1 MPEITYSQALNAAL
15 RENLKNDDSVFLI
28 GEDIGAYGGVFQVTA
43 GLLKEFGPKRVIET
57 PIAETGFVGAA
68 IGAALTGMRPV
79 VEIMFIDFTPV
90 CMDQIV
96 NQMAKIHYQFGGRG
110 KVPMVLRTNL
120 GAGRGAAAQHSQSF
134 MSFFAHIPG
143 LCLACPSTPYDAK
156 GLLNEAICNDN
167 PVIFMEHKRL
177 YITKGEVPEE
187 SYRIPFGQADIKR
200 AGSDLTIVA
209 THALV
214 HSALE
219 AAGEI
224 AKEGIEI
231 EVVDPRTIVPLDRD
245 TILTSV
251 KKTGRLIVADEGHKS
266 FGIAAEISAMVAEEA
281 IDYLKA
287 PILRVCSP
295 DTPVPFSP
303 PLEKAFVPG
312 ARDLL
317 PAIRKAMAY
326 A

>member
-1 MPEITYSQALNAAL
+1 M
-15 RENLKNDDSVFLI
+15 
-28 GEDIGAYGGVFQVTA
+28 
-43 GLLKEFGPKRVIET
+43 
-57 PIAETGFVGAA
+57 
-68 IGAALTGMRPV
+68 
-79 VEIMFIDFTPV
+79 
-90 CMDQIV
+90 
-96 NQMAKIHYQFGGRG
+96 
-110 KVPMVLRTNL
+110 
-120 GAGRGAAAQHSQSF
+120 
-134 MSFFAHIPG
+134 
-143 LCLACPSTPYDAK
+143 
-156 GLLNEAICNDN
+156 
-167 PVIFMEHKRL
+167 

-200 AGSDLTIVA
+200 VGGDLTIVA

-219 AAGEI
+219 AAGEM

-245 TILTSV
+245 AILTSV

-266 FGIAAEISAMVAEEA
+266 FGIAAELSAMVAEEA

-312 ARDLL
+312 VKDLM